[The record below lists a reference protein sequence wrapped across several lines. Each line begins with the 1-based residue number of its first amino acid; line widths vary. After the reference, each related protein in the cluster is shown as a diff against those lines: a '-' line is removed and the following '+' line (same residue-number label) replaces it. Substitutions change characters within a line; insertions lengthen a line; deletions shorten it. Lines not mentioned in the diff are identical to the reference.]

1 MHIGAFIEEMERLA
15 PPQIADDFDQE
26 RIGLIVEGKPEINKV
41 CCALD
46 STPAVIAKASMVSAD
61 MLVVHHTP
69 LWTPVTQLTGRTAG
83 IIRAILAEEMN
94 LYVMH
99 TNFDR
104 ADNGVNDA
112 LARLLSLTNVSSL
125 SLGRIGRCS
134 ISLSDIS
141 RRLGGGVRVWGEIDN
156 KVNILAVVA
165 GSGFELVLLQ
175 EAADRGADAFLSAEM
190 KHAVA
195 RAAPLA
201 CIEATH
207 YALEAPAMRELAARM
222 GWEYIDDPLL
232 TRQLP

>member
-1 MHIGAFIEEMERLA
+1 MHISAFIEEMEQVA
-15 PPQIADDFDQE
+15 PLLLADDFDCE
-26 RIGLIVEGKPEINKV
+26 RIGLVVEGRPEINKV

-46 STPAVIAKASMVSAD
+46 PTPVVVARASAVSAD

-69 LWTPVTQLTGRTAG
+69 LWTPVTRLTGRTAQ
-83 IIRAILAEEMN
+83 IMRTLLASEMN

-112 LARLLSLTNVSSL
+112 LARLLSLTDVSSL
-125 SLGRIGRCS
+125 SLGRIGSCT
-134 ISLSDIS
+134 ITLSDIS
-141 RRLGGGVRVWGEIDN
+141 QRLGGGVRIWGEVGN
-156 KVNILAVVA
+156 FVNRLAVVA
-165 GSGFELVLLQ
+165 GSGFDPVLLC

-195 RAAPLA
+195 RAAPLP

-207 YALEAPAMRELAARM
+207 YALEAPAMRELASRL
-222 GWEYIDDPLL
+222 GWVYIDDPPVI
-232 TRQLP
+232 RQLV

>member
-15 PPQIADDFDQE
+15 PPQLADDFDQE

-46 STPAVIAKASMVSAD
+46 STPAVIAQAAMVSAD

-69 LWTPVTQLTGRTAG
+69 LWTPVTQLKGRTAG

-99 TNFDR
+99 TNLDR

-141 RRLGGGVRVWGEIDN
+141 RRLGSGVRVWGEIDN

-165 GSGFELVLLQ
+165 GSGFEPVLLQ

-195 RAAPLA
+195 RAAPLP

-222 GWEYIDDPLL
+222 GWEYIDDAPL